1 MNQTFKNSLKMS
13 SNILLL
19 VTLALMAVTAWTD
32 EFYLSIA
39 TISLSV
45 VSIVVTVL
53 SVDEMTF
60 SNVIKEINNYFFIV
74 TILIALS
81 VTLTSQILFYIGLVL
96 FIMVI
101 FLYFI
106 PMFVKEKE
114 EKKKGKGKKRK
125 K

>member
-53 SVDEMTF
+53 SVDKMTF

-114 EKKKGKGKKRK
+114 EKKKGKGKKHK

>member
-53 SVDEMTF
+53 SVDKMTF

-74 TILIALS
+74 TILIAYL
-81 VTLTSQILFYIGLVL
+81 
-96 FIMVI
+96 
-101 FLYFI
+101 
-106 PMFVKEKE
+106 
-114 EKKKGKGKKRK
+114 
-125 K
+125 